1 MLVTRGLVIDGHWV
15 SLILAGRKTWEM
27 RSQVTNVRGK
37 IGLIRKGTGQVSG
50 VVDIVDCGAPM
61 SMEEMLDNMER
72 HQIPESL
79 VRSGEVRSWCI
90 PWILERA
97 VAFPDPVPYDHPS
110 GAVKWVKF
118 EESVS
123 DQIEQRLRNGGL
135 LPSQKEHSRPLR
147 PKLVPSPARPLSD
160 LLDPLPEVSSK
171 PARPSIE
178 PSQGGVIFGRT
189 AITEGN
195 LKNNHIYLRSFFDR
209 FPSDAVGGAN
219 KSSVATTLLKVRW
232 NGAQWQETDLD
243 GQKLFFRS
251 RSLVRK
257 FFEDTGAVAGDVVEI
272 ERVDAYHYILQL
284 RRA

>member
-1 MLVTRGLVIDGHWV
+1 
-15 SLILAGRKTWEM
+15 M
-27 RSQVTNVRGK
+27 RSQVTNIRGT

-61 SMEEMLDNMER
+61 AIQEMLDNMER

-79 VRSGEVRSWCI
+79 VRSGEVKSWCI
-90 PWILERA
+90 PWVLERA
-97 VAFPDPVPYDHPS
+97 VAFLDPVPYDHPS

-118 EESVS
+118 EEAVS

-135 LPSQKEHSRPLR
+135 LPSRIEYSTPLR
-147 PKLVPSPARPLSD
+147 PKLVPSPARRLSD
-160 LLDPLPEVSSK
+160 LIDPLPELSSK
-171 PARPSIE
+171 PARPSID
-178 PSQGGVIFGRT
+178 PSQGEVIVGRT
-189 AITEGN
+189 EITEGN
-195 LKNNHIYLRSFFDR
+195 LKNNHIYLRSFFDC

-232 NGAQWQETDLD
+232 KGAQWQETDLD

-257 FFEDTGAVAGDVVEI
+257 FFEDTGAAAGDVVEI
-272 ERVDAYHYILQL
+272 QRVDAYHYILQL